1 MIMSESFS
9 PIFPHLL
16 PLHFKKALESPIPLA
31 QEPLPAW
38 ADIYEF
44 SVSKPWLRL
53 HNKKLTFRFRS
64 AGPARAQKKLFP
76 ERESSPGT
84 AWIQR
89 WDRSGYAA
97 ALSSGAAVASAAAVS
112 SAAVLSAGVSVVAPV
127 AAFHSAY

>member
-1 MIMSESFS
+1 MIMSESFF

-16 PLHFKKALESPIPLA
+16 PLHFKKNFVSPIPLA
-31 QEPLPAW
+31 QEPLPTW

-64 AGPARAQKKLFP
+64 AGPARTKKLFP

>member
-16 PLHFKKALESPIPLA
+16 PLHFKKNFVSPIPLA
-31 QEPLPAW
+31 QEPLPTW

-64 AGPARAQKKLFP
+64 AGPSRAQIITTRQTGGLHK
-76 ERESSPGT
+76 G
-84 AWIQR
+84 
-89 WDRSGYAA
+89 
-97 ALSSGAAVASAAAVS
+97 
-112 SAAVLSAGVSVVAPV
+112 
-127 AAFHSAY
+127 